1 MTLYEIVKSLQ
12 EIAQKQ
18 PNINYVGEGDIYILN
33 SKTNIDYSVF
43 FITQTNHAQYENTIE
58 YNLTLFY
65 VDRLMTDESNRL
77 KIQSEG
83 IMMLGNIINIFNQK
97 YPDVEIEYTINHT
110 TFLHKFADSCA
121 GVFANVKIIADNNIG
136 VCGYE

>member
-1 MTLYEIVKSLQ
+1 MTLYDIVNDFK
-12 EIAQKQ
+12 EIALAQ
-18 PNINYVGEGDIYILN
+18 PNINYADEGDIYTLN
-33 SKTNIDYSVF
+33 AKPNIDYGVF
-43 FITQTNHAQYENTIE
+43 FVTQTNHQQSEDTIQ

-83 IMMLGNIINIFNQK
+83 IIMLGNIINIFSNK
-97 YPDVEIEYTINHT
+97 NPNVEIGYNINYT
-110 TFLHKFADSCA
+110 TFLHRFADSCA
-121 GVFANVKIIADNNIG
+121 GVFADVTIIADNNIG

>member
-1 MTLYEIVKSLQ
+1 MSLYEIVKSLQ
-12 EIAQKQ
+12 EIAKQQ

-33 SKTNIDYSVF
+33 TQPNIDYSVF
-43 FITQTNHAQYENTIE
+43 FITQTNHSQYENTIE
-58 YNLTLFY
+58 YKLTLFY

-97 YPDVEIEYTINHT
+97 YPDVEVEYNVNHT
-110 TFLHKFADSCA
+110 TFLQKFADSCA
-121 GVFANVKIIADNNIG
+121 GVFADVTIIADNNIG